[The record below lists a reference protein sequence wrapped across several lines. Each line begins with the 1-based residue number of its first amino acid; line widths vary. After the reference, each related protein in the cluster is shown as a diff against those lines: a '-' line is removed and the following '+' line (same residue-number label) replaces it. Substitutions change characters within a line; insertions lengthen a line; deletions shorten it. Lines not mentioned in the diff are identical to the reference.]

1 MSDQPELKDGHSH
14 KVQDPG
20 PSVKEDFE
28 IGETRVSGKPWMYKS
43 FNVGFLK
50 FPSYASASFQ
60 VIFVAFASFLCPG
73 MFSAINGLGGG
84 GQVNAHDI
92 NNANTILN
100 SVFAVVGFFAGSIV
114 NKLGLRLTLAVG
126 GFGYPVFVASLLVYN
141 HTQNVGFLL
150 FASALLGFTAAL
162 FWTAQGAVMISYPAE
177 EDKGRSISVFWSIFS
192 MGAVIGGLIPLAQ
205 NIHSSS
211 GAVNDGTYIGFIVLT
226 SCGFILA
233 GFLCNPKFVERKD
246 GSRVIIM
253 KNPTWKSEITGLWET
268 LKSDRYII
276 CLFPMFLVSN
286 WFYTYHFQGV
296 NLPMFNI
303 RTRALNSVLYF
314 AAQII
319 GAWVFGLLLDIKYL
333 RRPTRA
339 RAVGILLFVL
349 TMGIWAGG
357 YEFQK
362 TYTREMM
369 EEHPELKLDW
379 SDSGYIGP
387 VFLYIFYGM
396 YDSAWQ
402 AYCYWMMGAMTNN
415 GRKLANFTGFY
426 KGIQSA
432 GAAIAPQLDVKR
444 VSYMG
449 QLYTC
454 WGLLAFS
461 LVLASPVIWTKVTEH
476 SDLEED
482 LKFSDETKADVVA
495 EPLQAGGH

>member
-1 MSDQPELKDGHSH
+1 
-14 KVQDPG
+14 
-20 PSVKEDFE
+20 
-28 IGETRVSGKPWMYKS
+28 MYKS
-43 FNVGFLK
+43 FKLGFFK
-50 FPSYASASFQ
+50 IPCYASAGFQ
-60 VIFVAFASFLCPG
+60 VTFVAFASFLCPG

-84 GQVNAHDI
+84 GMVNAHDI

-100 SVFAVVGFFAGSIV
+100 SVFAVVGFFAGSVV
-114 NKLGLRLTLAVG
+114 NRIGLRMTLALG

-141 HTQNVGFLL
+141 HTQNVGFLM

-177 EDKGRSISVFWSIFS
+177 EDKGHAISLFWAIFS
-192 MGAVIGGLIPLAQ
+192 MGAVLGGLIPLGQ

-211 GAVNDGTYIGFIVLT
+211 GSVNDGTYIGFIVLT
-226 SCGFILA
+226 TCGFVLA
-233 GFLCNPKFVERKD
+233 EFLCNPKFVVRKD
-246 GSRVIIM
+246 GSRVIAM
-253 KNPTWKSEITGLWET
+253 KNPTWKSEITGLWQT
-268 LKSDRYII
+268 LKTDWYTVL
-276 CLFPMFLVSN
+276 LFPMFLVSN

-303 RTRALNSVLYF
+303 RTRALNNVLYF
-314 AAQII
+314 SAQII
-319 GAWVFGLLLDIKYL
+319 GAWIFGFLLDIKMF

-339 RAVGILLFVL
+339 RVVGNLLFVL

-362 TYTREMM
+362 TYTREKM
-369 EEHPELKLDW
+369 EEYPELKLDW

-387 VFLYIFYGM
+387 MFLYIFYGM
-396 YDSAWQ
+396 YDSACQ
-402 AYCYWMMGAMTNN
+402 GYCYWMMGAMTNN
-415 GRKLANFTGFY
+415 SRKLANFTGFY
-426 KGIQSA
+426 KGMQPT

-461 LVLASPVIWTKVTEH
+461 LILASPVIWIKVTEH
-476 SDLEED
+476 SDLEKD
-482 LKFSDETKADVVA
+482 LRFSDETMEEVVA
-495 EPLQAGGH
+495 EPLEAVNH